1 MKAMNESMIV
11 TGNQFRSA
19 RALLDEQ
26 LGECSARSSIPVAT
40 LWRLESAGSNMPQ
53 ALTSTLGKLIG
64 HFERAGIRF
73 INDEER
79 VGVVLQRAPKPS
91 RRLRK

>member
-1 MKAMNESMIV
+1 MKTMNGSMIV

-26 LGECSARSSIPVAT
+26 LGECSARADIPMST
-40 LWRLESAGSNMPQ
+40 LWRLEAAGSQMPH
-53 ALTSTLGKLIG
+53 ALTSTLGKLIS

-79 VGVVLQRAPKPS
+79 VGVVLQRADVE
-91 RRLRK
+91 LEAA